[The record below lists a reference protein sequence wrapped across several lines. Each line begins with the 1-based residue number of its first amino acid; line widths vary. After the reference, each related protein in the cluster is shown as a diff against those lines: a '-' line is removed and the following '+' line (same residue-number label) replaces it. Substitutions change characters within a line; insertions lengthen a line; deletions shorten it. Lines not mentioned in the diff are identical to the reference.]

1 MSEMTA
7 EIFKR
12 NILKMMI
19 ALTILF
25 TFFYILTPFIVPVV
39 LGGILA
45 MAFSP
50 FLGFF
55 TKRGW
60 SRKISL
66 VTITASFF
74 LIGMAPIG
82 LVLMRGT
89 NVVTHFLSEQSLV
102 ARKDKVE
109 LKIYTYLDHFS
120 EKSNIDPEVIR
131 EKFESA
137 MNNIGKYALNL
148 FSSFLS
154 QIPDL
159 MMLSLIMILS
169 FYFFLLEEEKIR
181 RWFDRYFY
189 FSKKHGDHFIT
200 LVKSSCKEVFFSNV
214 FTGIAQASIIAGGAY
229 FCQIG
234 DFFIVF
240 VITFFL
246 SFIPTGAG
254 PVGFV
259 LSVLA
264 FLDSRFGAGFAMA
277 CVAGFSGIIDNFLR
291 PYLNSRGN
299 VKVPAFVNFLAII
312 GGVLMIGLAGLFVGP
327 LLASLAYGALPI
339 ILEEWFPEVATDGK
353 NDK

>member
-154 QIPDL
+154 EIPDL

-189 FSKKHGDHFIT
+189 FS
-200 LVKSSCKEVFFSNV
+200 N
-214 FTGIAQASIIAGGAY
+214 
-229 FCQIG
+229 
-234 DFFIVF
+234 
-240 VITFFL
+240 
-246 SFIPTGAG
+246 
-254 PVGFV
+254 
-259 LSVLA
+259 
-264 FLDSRFGAGFAMA
+264 
-277 CVAGFSGIIDNFLR
+277 
-291 PYLNSRGN
+291 NS
-299 VKVPAFVNFLAII
+299 L
-312 GGVLMIGLAGLFVGP
+312 
-327 LLASLAYGALPI
+327 
-339 ILEEWFPEVATDGK
+339 T
-353 NDK
+353 